1 MQTMTYFLLTKF
13 EQPLQIL
20 LWALIAFVL
29 VKTWVASLS
38 GRSYAQRGESSS
50 RARASCCSTS

>member
-1 MQTMTYFLLTKF
+1 MQTMPYFLLTKF

-29 VKTWVASLS
+29 VKTWVAGTVAFIG
-38 GRSYAQRGESSS
+38 GRR
-50 RARASCCSTS
+50 